1 MPEENPIPLDKV
13 VRTYVKIRD
22 KRSELKA
29 DFDAEDTKLVSQMD
43 TLKGVLLEHCKEHD
57 VTSVKTSEG
66 LFYRTVKQRYW
77 TSDWESMHAFIL
89 EHQEPALLD
98 KRINQRH
105 MRVFLEDNPDVLP
118 KGLNSESQYTISIR
132 KK

>member
-29 DFDAEDTKLVSQMD
+29 DFDTEDTKLVSQMD

-105 MRVFLEDNPDVLP
+105 MRVFLGDNPDVLP

>member
-22 KRSELKA
+22 KRATLKA

-77 TSDWESMHAFIL
+77 TSDWENMHAFIL
-89 EHQEPALLD
+89 EHKEPALLD
-98 KRINQRH
+98 KRINQKN
-105 MRVFLEDNPDVLP
+105 MRVFLEENPDVLP
-118 KGLNSESQYTISIR
+118 KGLNSETQYTISIR